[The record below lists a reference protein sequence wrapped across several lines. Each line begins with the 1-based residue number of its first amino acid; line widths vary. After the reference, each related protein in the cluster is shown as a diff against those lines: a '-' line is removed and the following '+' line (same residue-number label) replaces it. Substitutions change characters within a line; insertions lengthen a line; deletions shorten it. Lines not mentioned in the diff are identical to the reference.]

1 MNTGWQHVLVSW
13 DPVAFS
19 IGFFTIRWY
28 GVCFLLGV
36 AAVWFWLR
44 FFQQRDG
51 WLESQETLE
60 QVFVTVL
67 VGALLGA
74 RLGYVFVYA
83 PAYFWQY
90 PWAILSPWDPLTGQY
105 TGLSGLSFHGALL
118 GASVAL
124 CVWAR
129 IQKLP
134 LLLWADRISVVLPLG
149 IFFGRLGNFLNG
161 ELWGRPTDVRWGVYF
176 PHADVLLRHPSP
188 LYEAGGEG
196 LGLFLIMLWLRRYIP
211 EGSGQRAGSFLVGYG
226 STRFLLEFFREPDQ
240 GIGYLTCGFT
250 LGQLLSL
257 GLVVLA
263 VLWLIWRRQRE
274 NMVY

>member
-1 MNTGWQHVLVSW
+1 
-13 DPVAFS
+13 
-19 IGFFTIRWY
+19 
-28 GVCFLLGV
+28 
-36 AAVWFWLR
+36 
-44 FFQQRDG
+44 
-51 WLESQETLE
+51 LESQETLE

-161 ELWGRPTDVRWGVYF
+161 ELQFWFCNLYF
-176 PHADVLLRHPSP
+176 IGFYFH
-188 LYEAGGEG
+188 
-196 LGLFLIMLWLRRYIP
+196 YIII
-211 EGSGQRAGSFLVGYG
+211 AN
-226 STRFLLEFFREPDQ
+226 
-240 GIGYLTCGFT
+240 FT
-250 LGQLLSL
+250 LFAHS
-257 GLVVLA
+257 A
-263 VLWLIWRRQRE
+263 
-274 NMVY
+274 